1 LPGDRAII
9 LLIVFASSA
18 SAPVEDENN
27 ASSDSDKVLLHN
39 DNASLRRSFSFPASR
54 LMKEVEKE
62 EDE

>member
-18 SAPVEDENN
+18 PVEDENN
-27 ASSDSDKVLLHN
+27 ASTDKVLLHN
-39 DNASLRRSFSFPASR
+39 DNASLHRSFSFPASR

-62 EDE
+62 KEEDE